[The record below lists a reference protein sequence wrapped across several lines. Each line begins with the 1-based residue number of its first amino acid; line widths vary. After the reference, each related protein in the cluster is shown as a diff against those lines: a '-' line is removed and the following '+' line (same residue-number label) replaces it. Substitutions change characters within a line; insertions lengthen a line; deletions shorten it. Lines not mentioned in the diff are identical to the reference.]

1 MLLSK
6 LLQISSSDLTVCY
19 NGSQNQ
25 GNTSYHKWFITKET
39 NEHPNGEVNGQ
50 CLEGP
55 KHRSF
60 CPSEV
65 WGTPASWHR
74 ILSVTL
80 TFLDHVHLGFFWRF
94 HCIIMAA
101 VE

>member
-1 MLLSK
+1 MAHSIQETLLSING
-6 LLQISSSDLTVCY
+6 LLQKD
-19 NGSQNQ
+19 
-25 GNTSYHKWFITKET
+25 T

-60 CPSEV
+60 CPSEKF
-65 WGTPASWHR
+65 GNCSSLAQN
-74 ILSVTL
+74 IFNNL
-80 TFLDHVHLGFFWRF
+80 TFLDHVHLGFLWRF

-101 VE
+101 V